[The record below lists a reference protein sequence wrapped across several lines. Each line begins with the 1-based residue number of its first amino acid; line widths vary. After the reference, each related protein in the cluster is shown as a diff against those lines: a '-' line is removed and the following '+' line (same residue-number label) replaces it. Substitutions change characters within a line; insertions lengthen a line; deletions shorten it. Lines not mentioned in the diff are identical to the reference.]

1 MTKKKLRIIS
11 LFTGIGG
18 LDMGF
23 DGKVIVHK
31 DSISYKKFIK
41 KKYSI
46 KNFVVLKKHNCF
58 GYNNNEKYNTTSIY
72 DLIKNKFV
80 FPQAEIIIGGFPCQD
95 FSHSGKRQGFLSNTS
110 HDLKKDTN
118 TNILEM
124 HSTII
129 KLFNC

>member
-41 KKYSI
+41 KNI
-46 KNFVVLKKHNCF
+46 VLK
-58 GYNNNEKYNTTSIY
+58 
-72 DLIKNKFV
+72 
-80 FPQAEIIIGGFPCQD
+80 
-95 FSHSGKRQGFLSNTS
+95 
-110 HDLKKDTN
+110 
-118 TNILEM
+118 IL
-124 HSTII
+124 
-129 KLFNC
+129 LY